1 MDELQI
7 PTRPVAVEV
16 VTDSGQ
22 TLDGTLFMAET
33 RYTTGSPQEVVEIL
47 NDERGFIPF
56 RLGSG
61 PNRGRDVVLNKDH
74 ILRVRLQAAS
84 EPAVAPSPVPGS
96 EPTVMHLT
104 DGTRLEGRI
113 AVETPWASS
122 RLLDKLNQEYRFIP
136 LIRDDGG
143 YEFVHRAHVVRLD

>member
-7 PTRPVAVEV
+7 PTRSVAVEI

-22 TLDGTLFMAET
+22 TLTGSLFMAET
-33 RYTTGSPQEVVEIL
+33 RYTTGSPEEVVEVL

-56 RLGSG
+56 RLEKG
-61 PNRGRDVVLNKDH
+61 PSRGRDVVLNKDH
-74 ILRVRLQAAS
+74 ILRVRLRVAKPAAPT
-84 EPAVAPSPVPGS
+84 PATPGAT
-96 EPTVMHLT
+96 PTVLHLS
-104 DGTRLEGRI
+104 DGTRLEGCI
-113 AVETPWASS
+113 AVDTPWASS
-122 RLLDKLNQEYRFIP
+122 RLLDKLNQEFRFIP